1 MPGTVV
7 GTTETQTL
15 SNKTLVEPYI
25 ANGTGGQTWA
35 ARMDTRQTTISNSGS
50 VTTIYTYDGAAV
62 RTAKLLIQVTNDDTE
77 TEVHA
82 VEMLVTYEG
91 AEGPEGN
98 ADAKVFAVEYASV
111 YTGTAALGTF
121 DVADSSGSDN
131 TVDINFDPTTSDT
144 YKIKVFATLLE
155 EY

>member
-1 MPGTVV
+1 M
-7 GTTETQTL
+7 
-15 SNKTLVEPYI
+15 
-25 ANGTGGQTWA
+25 
-35 ARMDTRQTTISNSGS
+35 
-50 VTTIYTYDGAAV
+50 
-62 RTAKLLIQVTNDDTE
+62 
-77 TEVHA
+77 
-82 VEMLVTYEG
+82 EMLVTYEG